1 MAERVS
7 HGLGKHHPSKL
18 VNTFPISLRSSGGKI
33 MVIIKVYLE
42 IHGDQKPPISLGF
55 MMVKVVVI

>member
-1 MAERVS
+1 
-7 HGLGKHHPSKL
+7 
-18 VNTFPISLRSSGGKI
+18 